1 MDSFDFFVQ
10 GKYKK
15 IATEHGLFSR
25 NHLIFQFIILNLSAV
40 SSFCLMKVIHMKVIH
55 SYIILCLLIMIIG
68 IILGFILRN
77 RVLSIVKNKQKFL
90 SNIFPLEMSFF
101 SIEYKIPILARF
113 LNRGMK
119 WLYLLNFFCLVAIC
133 FSISLILNE
142 EEGWMPYFACYWFGL
157 CYPANTYYVF
167 LSRDYKRIQP

>member
-1 MDSFDFFVQ
+1 MDFFDFFAQ

-15 IATEHGLFSR
+15 IATEQGLDR
-25 NHLIFQFIILNLSAV
+25 KYLIFQFIIFNLSAV
-40 SSFCLMKVIHMKVIH
+40 SSFCLMKVIH

-90 SNIFPLEMSFF
+90 SDMFPLEMSF

-119 WLYLLNFFCLVAIC
+119 WLYLSSFFCLVAIC

-142 EEGWMPYFACYWFGL
+142 EEGWMPYFACYFFGFG
-157 CYPANTYYVF
+157 YPAGTYYVF

>member
-25 NHLIFQFIILNLSAV
+25 NHLIFQYIVCNLSAI
-40 SSFCLMKVIHMKVIH
+40 SSFCLMKIIHTYTIL
-55 SYIILCLLIMIIG
+55 YILIAVIG
-68 IILGFILRN
+68 IINGFLLRSK
-77 RVLSIVKNKQKFL
+77 VLSIVKNKQKFL
-90 SNIFPLEMSFF
+90 SDMFPLEMPFF
-101 SIEYKIPILARF
+101 SRVYKIPILARF

-119 WLYLLNFFCLVAIC
+119 WLYLQNFFCLVMIC

-142 EEGWMPYFACYWFGL
+142 ERGWMPYFICYWFGL
-157 CYPANTYYVF
+157 CHPANTYYVF

>member
-1 MDSFDFFVQ
+1 MDFFDFFAQ

-15 IATEHGLFSR
+15 IATEQGLDR
-25 NHLIFQFIILNLSAV
+25 KYLIFQFIIFNSSAV
-40 SSFCLMKVIHMKVIH
+40 SSFCLMKVIH

-90 SNIFPLEMSFF
+90 SDMFPLEMSF

-119 WLYLLNFFCLVAIC
+119 WLYLSSFFCLVAIC

-142 EEGWMPYFACYWFGL
+142 EEGWMPYFACYWFGF
-157 CYPANTYYVF
+157 CYPACTYIIF
-167 LSRDYKRIQP
+167 LSRDYKLIQP

>member
-1 MDSFDFFVQ
+1 MDSFDFCVQ
-10 GKYKK
+10 GEYKK

-40 SSFCLMKVIHMKVIH
+40 SSFCLMKVIH
-55 SYIILCLLIMIIG
+55 SYTILCLLIMIIG
-68 IILGFILRN
+68 IAFGFILRN

-90 SNIFPLEMSFF
+90 SDMFPLEMPFF
-101 SIEYKIPILARF
+101 SVEYKIPILARF

-119 WLYLLNFFCLVAIC
+119 WFYLPSFFCLVMTC

-142 EEGWMPYFACYWFGL
+142 EEGWMPYFACYFFGFG
-157 CYPANTYYVF
+157 YPAGTYYVF

>member
-1 MDSFDFFVQ
+1 MDSFDFFMQ

-25 NHLIFQFIILNLSAV
+25 NHLIFQFIIFNLSAV
-40 SSFCLMKVIHMKVIH
+40 SSFFLMKVIH

-90 SNIFPLEMSFF
+90 SDMFPLEMPFF
-101 SIEYKIPILARF
+101 SRVYKITILARF

-119 WLYLLNFFCLVAIC
+119 WLCLQNFFCLVAIC

-142 EEGWMPYFACYWFGL
+142 EEGWKPYFACYWFGL
-157 CYPANTYYVF
+157 CYPATTYYIF
-167 LSRDYKRIQP
+167 LSRDYSRIQP

>member
-15 IATEHGLFSR
+15 IATEQGLDRKYF
-25 NHLIFQFIILNLSAV
+25 IFYYIVCNLSAI
-40 SSFCLMKVIHMKVIH
+40 SSFCLMKIIHTYTIL
-55 SYIILCLLIMIIG
+55 YILIAVIG
-68 IILGFILRN
+68 IINGFLLRSK
-77 RVLSIVKNKQKFL
+77 VLSIVKNKQKFL
-90 SNIFPLEMSFF
+90 SDMFPLEIPFF
-101 SIEYKIPILARF
+101 SRVYKIPILARF

-119 WLYLLNFFCLVAIC
+119 WFYLLSFFCLVMIC

-142 EEGWMPYFACYWFGL
+142 EEGWKPYFACYWFGL
-157 CYPANTYYVF
+157 CYPATTYYIF